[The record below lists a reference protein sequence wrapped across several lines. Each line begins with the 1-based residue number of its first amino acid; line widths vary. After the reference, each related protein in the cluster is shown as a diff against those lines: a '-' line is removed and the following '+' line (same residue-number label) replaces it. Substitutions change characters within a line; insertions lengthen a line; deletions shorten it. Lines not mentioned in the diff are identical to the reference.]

1 MTCDIRIDR
10 PLIQAAAGSV
20 RYLLVSLTAPQ
31 APPKAGRE
39 PLHLALVLDR
49 SGSMGGAKIKLAR
62 EAVRQALQALRPDD
76 RFSVVVYDDEI
87 TTVVESTLA
96 SAEARR
102 NAMEKLS
109 RIDARGSTDLHGGWL
124 AGCEHLAG
132 RLGAEGVG
140 RCLLLTDG
148 LANAGVTD
156 RDELVSRA
164 GAALRERRVATST
177 FGVGADFEE
186 RLLHGMADAAGG
198 HFYFIEQPA
207 QIPDLLTSEL
217 GELLAVVAR
226 DANLTLQLPKGVEA
240 APLGAFD
247 FVTTEAGIRIAL
259 GDMVSGQELAVVIAL
274 KFPAGQE
281 GDTMALQVSLTDRNG
296 VLAAPARAIGWSIAS
311 DVANDAQAADVIVD
325 RAVATLYAARA
336 RAEALELNRQGNFDA
351 AQARLEKTARRI
363 LAYAGDDAELKALAA
378 ELMADAG
385 EHGQVMAAMEMK
397 KRYFSSYSV
406 MKSRA
411 PDGKARR

>member
-1 MTCDIRIDR
+1 
-10 PLIQAAAGSV
+10 
-20 RYLLVSLTAPQ
+20 
-31 APPKAGRE
+31 
-39 PLHLALVLDR
+39 
-49 SGSMGGAKIKLAR
+49 
-62 EAVRQALQALRPDD
+62 
-76 RFSVVVYDDEI
+76 
-87 TTVVESTLA
+87 
-96 SAEARR
+96 
-102 NAMEKLS
+102 
-109 RIDARGSTDLHGGWL
+109 
-124 AGCEHLAG
+124 
-132 RLGAEGVG
+132 VG

-148 LANAGVTD
+148 LANVGVTD

-217 GELLAVVAR
+217 GELLQVVAR
-226 DANLTLQLPKGVEA
+226 DACLTLQLPKGVEA

-247 FVTTEAGIRIAL
+247 CVTTEAGIRIGL
-259 GDMVSGQELAVVIAL
+259 GDLVSGQELAVVIAL

-281 GDTMALQVSLTDRNG
+281 GDTMALQLSLTDRDG
-296 VLAAPARAIGWSIAS
+296 VLAVPARAIGWSIAS
-311 DVANDAQAADVIVD
+311 DAANDAQDRDVIVD

-351 AQARLEKTARRI
+351 ARARLEKTARRI